1 MWRFALFIIS
11 EKLSGFVFF
20 TLGMDESRGL
30 FAALRFSIFVQQASP
45 EKIKTSRI
53 SAAGRERIQSL
64 DHFVSSF
71 SVPVLTEN

>member
-1 MWRFALFIIS
+1 MKAEAFCRAQVFI
-11 EKLSGFVFF
+11 FP
-20 TLGMDESRGL
+20 R
-30 FAALRFSIFVQQASP
+30 QASP